1 MAGPDPSDTWEVSDS
16 WFESDGSQ
24 SAAVCTWDPRSEP
37 LNEAAA
43 SMAIRL
49 SVCISTGEGL
59 FTIRAVVFT
68 LFILLFQVVTQEA
81 LGRKEEYRNGGLG
94 GMYF

>member
-1 MAGPDPSDTWEVSDS
+1 MARPDPSDTREVSDS
-16 WFESDGSQ
+16 WSESDGSS

-43 SMAIRL
+43 SMAFRL

-59 FTIRAVVFT
+59 FTIRVVECVP
-68 LFILLFQVVTQEA
+68 LLPSLARDLTVTGA
-81 LGRKEEYRNGGLG
+81 I
-94 GMYF
+94 